1 MKPTKKMILTQ
12 NLVFNVPFALIM
24 VLVSTYLMQGWAG
37 FNFTMIPMFFIA
49 LVLVEIFGFIVP
61 VQKIAGFMSAKLYK
75 GKNPMAFPQFL
86 LTALVLTLIFT
97 ILMTLSMTLI
107 GMLIGGA
114 PLSLYWASCLKVFPW
129 LCLTAYCCVLIF
141 LPLSMKVSGM
151 DKVAAGPRPEGK

>member
-12 NLVFNVPFALIM
+12 NIVFNAPFALIM
-24 VLVSTYLMQGWAG
+24 VLVSTYIMQGWAG
-37 FNFTMIPMFFIA
+37 FNFTLIPMFFIA
-49 LVLVEIFGFIVP
+49 LVLIEIFGFIIP

-97 ILMTLSMTLI
+97 VLMTLSMTLI

-114 PLSLYWASCLKVFPW
+114 PLSMYWASCLKVFPW
-129 LCLTAYCCVLIF
+129 LCLTAYCCVLVF

-151 DKVAAGPRPEGK
+151 DKVAAGPRPEEK